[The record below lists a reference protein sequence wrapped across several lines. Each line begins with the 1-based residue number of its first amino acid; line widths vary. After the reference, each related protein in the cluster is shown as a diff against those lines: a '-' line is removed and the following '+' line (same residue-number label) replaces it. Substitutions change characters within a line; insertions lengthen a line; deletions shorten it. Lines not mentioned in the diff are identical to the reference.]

1 MWASGSS
8 VESVRPLSSDGAIAQ
23 LGERLLCKQEVVGS
37 VWLHQTFRSCRAV
50 LIANCDR
57 GRLRKMDRRLQ
68 NAALQ
73 SAANKQLLVRAKS
86 IRRVVDLASMA
97 LVGGARVI

>member
-1 MWASGSS
+1 
-8 VESVRPLSSDGAIAQ
+8 
-23 LGERLLCKQEVVGS
+23 
-37 VWLHQTFRSCRAV
+37 

-57 GRLRKMDRRLQ
+57 VWLRKIGRRLQ

-73 SAANKQLLVRAKS
+73 GDANKQLLVRAKS